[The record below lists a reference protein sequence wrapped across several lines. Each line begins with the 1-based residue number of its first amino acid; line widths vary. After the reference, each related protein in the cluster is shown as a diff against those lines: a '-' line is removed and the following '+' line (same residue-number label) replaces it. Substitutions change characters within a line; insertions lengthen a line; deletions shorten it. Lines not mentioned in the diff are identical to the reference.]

1 MTADVAGLLKLPARD
16 RARLA
21 MALWESLGER
31 GKDSELRLSPKQRA
45 EIDRRLAEHAAAPAS
60 AVPWTDVRRR
70 LRARG

>member
-21 MALWESLGER
+21 MALWQSLGDRER
-31 GKDSELRLSPKQRA
+31 DIELRLSAKQRA
-45 EIDRRLAEHAAAPAS
+45 EIDRRLAGHAAAPDS
-60 AVPWTDVRRR
+60 AIPWTEVRRR